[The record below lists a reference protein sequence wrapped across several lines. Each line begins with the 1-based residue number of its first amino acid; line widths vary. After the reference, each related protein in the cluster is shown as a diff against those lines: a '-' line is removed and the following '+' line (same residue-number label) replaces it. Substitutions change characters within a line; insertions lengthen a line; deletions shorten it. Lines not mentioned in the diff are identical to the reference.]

1 MVFAKVLIDYRV
13 RIHCSD
19 DPGKEFPSQI
29 KYHVSGDQCTQSQVL
44 HTSCSKP
51 LNLDDQFGALILREF
66 YPKTH

>member
-1 MVFAKVLIDYRV
+1 VTLPQDF
-13 RIHCSD
+13 SD
-19 DPGKEFPSQI
+19 EEMARDRTLSEADQKEVI
-29 KYHVSGDQCTQSQVL
+29 GTNGTQSQVL